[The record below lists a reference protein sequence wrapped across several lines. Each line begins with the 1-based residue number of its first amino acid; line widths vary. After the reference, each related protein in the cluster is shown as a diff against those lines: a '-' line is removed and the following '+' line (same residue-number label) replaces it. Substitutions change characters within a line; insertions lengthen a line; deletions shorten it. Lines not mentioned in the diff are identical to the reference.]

1 MPRAK
6 YEISYLPVAETDLAD
21 IVTHIAVEL
30 GAPEAADRLL
40 DKIGAA
46 VERLEIFPLAHPVYR
61 ANVDTH
67 PFEFRARVVDSYI
80 VLYYVT
86 DRTVTV
92 ARILYAG
99 RDIGAILEKN
109 DKHPL

>member
-6 YEISYLPVAETDLAD
+6 YEISYLPVAENDLAD
-21 IVTHIAVEL
+21 IVAYIAVEL
-30 GAPEAADRLL
+30 AAPEAANRLL

-46 VERLEIFPLAHPVYR
+46 VERLGIFPFAHPVYHS
-61 ANVDTH
+61 NVDTR
-67 PFEFRARVVDSYI
+67 PFEFRVRVVDSYI

-109 DKHPL
+109 DTRPL